1 MSVRRSLLVLT
12 FLTFGLPLA
21 VFGWQANRLQSVQ
34 GSSRNLQ
41 YYTVQL
47 GDLNLAVTAIGTV
60 EARMVANLSFTRP
73 GQVVEVL
80 VQPGDVVSEGEV
92 LARLASEREQIAYEQ
107 AVLSL
112 QLAELQKQQLLEP
125 VDEADIRI
133 AEANVNS
140 AWGAYLGL
148 QNAVAPEDIEAA
160 QIQYE
165 RAQAAYQAAVDA
177 RTNADGGQTEQAY
190 QLLDAQVGAASFNME
205 IARLQLE
212 GLQNGNQGALN
223 VAYARVLQAQ
233 RELERVQAGPT
244 QAEIDRAD
252 LAIQQAQ
259 VTVDEAQKA
268 LDQLTLT
275 APFDGVVTTV
285 NAEVGVFSAPGIPVI
300 ELTDLSSL
308 YVEAQVDEIDVRQVR
323 EGMPA
328 QVVFDAL
335 PGVELQ
341 AVLDQIALVGTNDTG
356 IVSYDV
362 EVTLNERDPRAR
374 VGMTAEA
381 SVIVEQRQD
390 VILVPNQYIRLDRN
404 TGQAFVNVTRADGSI
419 EEIEVT
425 LGLQGQD
432 SSEVVDGLRVGDVIA
447 IDLSSDSIS
456 FLGR

>member
-456 FLGR
+456 FLGG

>member
-165 RAQAAYQAAVDA
+165 RVQAAYQAAVDA
-177 RTNADGGQTEQAY
+177 RTNADAGQTEQAY

-456 FLGR
+456 FLGG